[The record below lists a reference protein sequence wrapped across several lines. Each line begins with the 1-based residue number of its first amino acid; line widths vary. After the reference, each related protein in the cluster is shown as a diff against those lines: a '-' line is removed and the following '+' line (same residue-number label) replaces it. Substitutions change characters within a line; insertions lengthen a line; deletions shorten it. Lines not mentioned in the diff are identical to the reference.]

1 MSNLALISALSFIL
15 AATKTT
21 DAGAVGENAMDIG
34 EQRKDYTQYAAS
46 GTGLVERYQNSG
58 DM

>member
-1 MSNLALISALSFIL
+1 MESLLDNPVFNLALISALSFLL

-34 EQRKDYTQYAAS
+34 RQRKDYE
-46 GTGLVERYQNSG
+46 L
-58 DM
+58 